1 MNPRDL
7 IINPKSVGEH
17 LLLVDIMPAYEYKE
31 GKRTESVTGHRYVV
45 TMPEKRFE
53 KIGVRIDGPK
63 LVEKFDGNPEVR
75 FTDLELALYFAK
87 GEYQVSAKAKGIA
100 LVGAKS

>member
-1 MNPRDL
+1 MNPKDL
-7 IINPKSVGEH
+7 IINPKSVGDH
-17 LLLVDIMPAYEYKE
+17 LLLVDIMPAYEYKD
-31 GKRTESVTGHRYVV
+31 GKRTESVTGHRYIV

-63 LVEKFDGNPEVR
+63 LIDKTDGTPEVR
-75 FTDLELALYFAK
+75 FADLELSLYFAR